1 MTANLHVVF
10 RYNDVLINNYIT
22 LMKLTCCISGIFVE
36 YVFTSNLQCIFFFC
50 ILRFTAFLFQP
61 PIFSSVLEKPK
72 D

>member
-36 YVFTSNLQCIFFFC
+36 YVFTSNLQCIFFFLHFEVHS
-50 ILRFTAFLFQP
+50 ISFSAPDLFLGP
-61 PIFSSVLEKPK
+61 
-72 D
+72 